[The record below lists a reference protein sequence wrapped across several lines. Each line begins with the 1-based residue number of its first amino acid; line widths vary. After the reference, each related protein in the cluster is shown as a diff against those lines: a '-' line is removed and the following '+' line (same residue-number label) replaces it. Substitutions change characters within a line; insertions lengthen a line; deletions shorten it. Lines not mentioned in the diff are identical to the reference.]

1 MLFWNQIFVQN
12 MCGNQN
18 NLSNT
23 SAMYVRRKLQ
33 GVFYDGR
40 HCSSQI
46 VYPNVLIT
54 RSCRPAAREFEPIN
68 KKMITLNILE
78 VVVVKNFIHL
88 YSEFISSTKNSNNLN
103 LLTCIY
109 INTKNGNNLN
119 SFTCIYIN
127 SVYDSSFFLIISH
140 FRSYFISTLFKNDIQ
155 MGSCFHAIPVL
166 FRFLHIVTLKEF
178 VRVYKATVSLL
189 TTKAYNLEVIYSAHK
204 TAKHDR

>member
-1 MLFWNQIFVQN
+1 MTISVVKCSMLFWNQIFVQN

-68 KKMITLNILE
+68 IKKMITLNILE

-140 FRSYFISTLFKNDIQ
+140 FRSYFISTLFKNDI
-155 MGSCFHAIPVL
+155 
-166 FRFLHIVTLKEF
+166 
-178 VRVYKATVSLL
+178 
-189 TTKAYNLEVIYSAHK
+189 
-204 TAKHDR
+204 

>member
-1 MLFWNQIFVQN
+1 MFKRTSEASKVTISVVKCSMLFWNQIFVQN

-33 GVFYDGR
+33 GFFFYDGR

-109 INTKNGNNLN
+109 INTK
-119 SFTCIYIN
+119 
-127 SVYDSSFFLIISH
+127 
-140 FRSYFISTLFKNDIQ
+140 KWQ
-155 MGSCFHAIPVL
+155 
-166 FRFLHIVTLKEF
+166 
-178 VRVYKATVSLL
+178 
-189 TTKAYNLEVIYSAHK
+189 
-204 TAKHDR
+204 

>member
-1 MLFWNQIFVQN
+1 MTISVVKCSMLFWNQIFVQN

-33 GVFYDGR
+33 GFFYDGR

-54 RSCRPAAREFEPIN
+54 WSCRPAAREFEPIN

-109 INTKNGNNLN
+109 ILIPKMAITL
-119 SFTCIYIN
+119 IRLHVYI
-127 SVYDSSFFLIISH
+127 LIQCMIRH
-140 FRSYFISTLFKNDIQ
+140 FS
-155 MGSCFHAIPVL
+155 
-166 FRFLHIVTLKEF
+166 
-178 VRVYKATVSLL
+178 
-189 TTKAYNLEVIYSAHK
+189 
-204 TAKHDR
+204 

>member
-1 MLFWNQIFVQN
+1 
-12 MCGNQN
+12 
-18 NLSNT
+18 
-23 SAMYVRRKLQ
+23 
-33 GVFYDGR
+33 
-40 HCSSQI
+40 
-46 VYPNVLIT
+46 
-54 RSCRPAAREFEPIN
+54 
-68 KKMITLNILE
+68 MITLNILE

-140 FRSYFISTLFKNDIQ
+140 FRSYFISTLLKNDIQ

-178 VRVYKATVSLL
+178 VRVYKATASLL

>member
-1 MLFWNQIFVQN
+1 MTISVVKCSMLFWNQIFVQN

-33 GVFYDGR
+33 GFFYDGR

-88 YSEFISSTKNSNNLN
+88 YSEFISTPKIAITLIC
-103 LLTCIY
+103 LHVY
-109 INTKNGNNLN
+109 ILIPKMAITL
-119 SFTCIYIN
+119 IHLHVYI
-127 SVYDSSFFLIISH
+127 LIQCMIRH
-140 FRSYFISTLFKNDIQ
+140 FS
-155 MGSCFHAIPVL
+155 
-166 FRFLHIVTLKEF
+166 
-178 VRVYKATVSLL
+178 
-189 TTKAYNLEVIYSAHK
+189 
-204 TAKHDR
+204 